1 MLPQALI
8 GLTSSRQE
16 NASGN
21 ASMRVMEDYVQ
32 ALARAGAAP
41 VVIPLG
47 LSEQNLEHIL
57 SRLDGILFTG
67 GGDIETALT
76 GGPEH
81 PRVGEVDPDR
91 DRVELYLARVAVS
104 RKLPLLGICRGLQLL
119 NVALGGT
126 LHTHVADQLPQAI
139 KHDYSPGYPRDFLA
153 HSVHI
158 QPGSQL
164 AGILGS
170 CELKVNSLHHQGI
183 HRLAEHLQPTAWSP
197 DGLVE
202 GFEIRSDSFGLAV
215 QWHPECLQEHACMR
229 ALFSAFVDACRAH
242 PSSA

>member
-41 VVIPLG
+41 VLIPLG
-47 LSEQNLEHIL
+47 LSEQSLEL
-57 SRLDGILFTG
+57 VLNRLDGILFTG
-67 GGDIETALT
+67 GGDIQTALT
-76 GGPEH
+76 GGPDH
-81 PRVGEVDPDR
+81 PRVSEVDPDR
-91 DRVELYLARVAVS
+91 DRVELYLARAAIS

-126 LHTHVADQLPQAI
+126 LYTHVADQLPQAI
-139 KHDYSPGYPRDFLA
+139 KHDYSPGYRRDFLS

-158 QPGSQL
+158 QPDSQL

-170 CELKVNSLHHQGI
+170 SELKVNSLHHQGI
-183 HRLAEHLQPTAWSP
+183 HTLAEHLQPAAWSP

-202 GFEIRSDSFGLAV
+202 GFEILNYSFGLAV
-215 QWHPECLQEHACMR
+215 QWHPECLQEHASMR
-229 ALFSAFVDACRAH
+229 TLFAAFVDACRAH
-242 PSSA
+242 PSNA